1 MTNGWLKKIEGK
13 NYLVTPVFRYVE
25 RGHVV
30 SLQNGRMLR
39 VPDKVLQQQFL
50 DEENAPLWLDVP
62 VVQQEELSNIA

>member
-1 MTNGWLKKIEGK
+1 M
-13 NYLVTPVFRYVE
+13 
-25 RGHVV
+25 V